1 MKKIF
6 TLLSVMLVA
15 IAVNAT
21 VTVTGPTN
29 GILTISTDNQ
39 GELSRFDFN
48 SLSADQ
54 KACTSIKL
62 IGKVNEP
69 DLVKLVQELNVEKL
83 DAAEVTKFNGENG
96 AFFLGYNSDFAEI
109 KTFTFPKYL
118 NPVHVNWF
126 QNSST
131 IENIII
137 PDGVGNGEEEVYVI
151 GATLTSLKSVYIGKG
166 VTGIGNNAFGGDTNL
181 ETIVFN
187 PGLKKIGKNAFQ
199 YCPAKSINLPEG
211 LELIDDNAFQRAE
224 IFSLHLPTTLKTI
237 GANAFQEC
245 DNLSVIVIP
254 EHVEFIGPQAFKG
267 TDIHDV
273 YVLGENTKAAQ
284 NAFDPK
290 DTYSGIEYRPNGD
303 EETDR
308 SDWVSENGVHPAVL
322 HYPEAAR
329 EKYLNGRILNPEA
342 YPDYYIDGV
351 EWPIKGNNFNATMNS
366 NRDYIGWQE
375 FMLTSIITPK
385 ESFIVPNILDD
396 TWYTMCFPF
405 DLTLTQLYTAFGDF
419 TEVCEFVKAETT
431 DIEGGKSIEF
441 QFSNWIG
448 KNKKADDI
456 VTYANKPYMIHPNFG
471 LEEGKQLN
479 QRVVIAGI
487 NILPEEQQTPWT
499 NYKKGEDGEYIFV
512 GNYTQQAIPQ
522 YAYFLGMKNGEVKIF
537 KEMAEADQNRT
548 TGIWKPYTS
557 IIMIDASF
565 DPDTNFWTCGNDGVN
580 KASMGYNAKFID
592 SAEEEST
599 TGISEIM
606 NSEKSQVAQDNLVRN
621 INGQVVRRG
630 TTSLEGLPKG
640 LYIVNGKKYMVR

>member
-1 MKKIF
+1 
-6 TLLSVMLVA
+6 MLVA

-21 VTVTGPTN
+21 VTVTGPAN

-48 SLSADQ
+48 SLSTDQ

-62 IGKVNEP
+62 VGKFSQN
-69 DLVKLVQELNVEKL
+69 DLKKMVDNLTVTKL
-83 DAAEVTKFNGENG
+83 DASDVTEINGESG
-96 AFFLGYNSDFAEI
+96 AYFLGQSSDYAEI
-109 KTFTFPKYL
+109 KTFTYPKIYTT
-118 NPVHVNWF
+118 VNVGWF
-126 QNSST
+126 AGNNSGV
-131 IENIII
+131 ENIII
-137 PDGVGNGEEEVYVI
+137 PDGIGNGASKVVVV
-151 GATLTSLKSVYIGKG
+151 GGGGTRPNLKTLYIGKG
-166 VTGIGNNAFGGDTNL
+166 VTDIANGAFAGDPSIEKIEFAPGI
-181 ETIVFN
+181 
-187 PGLKKIGKNAFQ
+187 KKIGMNAFQ
-199 YCPAKSINLPEG
+199 YCPAKNINLPEG
-211 LELIDDNAFQRAE
+211 LEEIGDNAFQQAR
-224 IFSLHLPTTLKTI
+224 IFSLRLPSTLKVI
-237 GANAFQEC
+237 KNNAFEEC
-245 DNLSVIVIP
+245 DNLSTIVIP
-254 EHVEFIGPQAFKG
+254 ENVEYIGPQAFKG
-267 TDIHDV
+267 ADIHDV
-273 YVLGENTKAAQ
+273 YVLGTNTKAAQ
-284 NAFDPK
+284 NAFDPE
-290 DTYSGIEYRPNGD
+290 DTYSGMMYKENG
-303 EETDR
+303 EVDR
-308 SDWVSENGVHPAVL
+308 TDWVNEHGMHPAIL
-322 HYPEAAR
+322 HYPEAAKD
-329 EKYLNGRILNPEA
+329 KYLNDILLHPSR
-342 YPDYYIDGV
+342 YPGYYKEGV
-351 EWPIKGNNFNATMNS
+351 EWPIKGNNFNGIS
-366 NRDYIGWQE
+366 NGYEDYRGWQE
-375 FMLTSIITPK
+375 FMLASVITPQEK
-385 ESFIVPNILDD
+385 FIVPNILDD

-405 DLTLTQLYTAFGDF
+405 DLTLTQLYTAFGEF

-431 DIEGGKSIEF
+431 STGSGKTIEF